1 MGLMGRLISA
11 FIYIGLFF
19 GLAIFIMV
27 SVVLVLGLAMLAVD
41 MEDKIKRR
49 KNDIRTVGIC
59 ASRTEPAD
67 RVRG

>member
-1 MGLMGRLISA
+1 MGLMGRLISS

-41 MEDKIKRR
+41 MEDRIREKR
-49 KNDIRTVGIC
+49 KG
-59 ASRTEPAD
+59 
-67 RVRG
+67 

>member
-1 MGLMGRLISA
+1 MGSLGDLVGA

-41 MEDKIKRR
+41 MEDRIKEKRHEQRR
-49 KNDIRTVGIC
+49 IEKHYSKLGV
-59 ASRTEPAD
+59 
-67 RVRG
+67 

>member
-1 MGLMGRLISA
+1 MGLMGRLISS

-41 MEDKIKRR
+41 MEDRIKEKRNA
-49 KNDIRTVGIC
+49 KTYTRTTDL
-59 ASRTEPAD
+59 S
-67 RVRG
+67 

>member
-41 MEDKIKRR
+41 MEDRIREKRNEQR
-49 KNDIRTVGIC
+49 
-59 ASRTEPAD
+59 
-67 RVRG
+67 RVEKYYSKLGV

>member
-1 MGLMGRLISA
+1 MGLIGRLISA

-41 MEDKIKRR
+41 MEDRIREKRNEQR
-49 KNDIRTVGIC
+49 
-59 ASRTEPAD
+59 
-67 RVRG
+67 RVEKYYSKLGV

>member
-41 MEDKIKRR
+41 MEDRIREKRNEQR
-49 KNDIRTVGIC
+49 RIEKHYSKLGV
-59 ASRTEPAD
+59 
-67 RVRG
+67 